1 MNCLIFDRSKK
12 KERGMKRIIYAL
24 LIALS
29 SSVLLQSFDTEKTAQ
44 REGTEPGHTG
54 SPGDS
59 LKTCTV
65 CHGGTNT
72 FEAGWITS
80 NIPASGYIPGQVYSI
95 RAVNRSFGF
104 DRFGF
109 QISPQDPFG
118 NLLGTLVVTDS
129 IKTKLVGE
137 NKYMTYRSGGVLSQD
152 SMVWT
157 FNWVAPADSVNVVV
171 FYGAFN
177 SNHGGHKFS
186 DNTTLSTLRV
196 YKTGVTGLSSAFR
209 NNVQKV
215 FPNPAHDHVS
225 LQFAIPLSNAATMHI
240 RSMDGKL
247 NKATEFI
254 CSDSNSHMYEIRTAS
269 LSPGIYFIHVQDGKM
284 SIVTKFIKQ

>member
-1 MNCLIFDRSKK
+1 MYTELKMRKF
-12 KERGMKRIIYAL
+12 IYGL

-29 SSVLLQSFDTEKTAQ
+29 GSILLQSFEIETLVQ

-80 NIPASGYIPGQVYSI
+80 NIPASGYTPGQTYRI
-95 RAVNRSFGF
+95 RAVNRSFGY

-109 QISPQDPFG
+109 QISPQDEYG

-129 IKTKLVGE
+129 IKTKLVG
-137 NKYMTYRSGGVLSQD
+137 NDKYMTYRSGGVLSID

-157 FNWVAPADSVNVVV
+157 FNWIAPADSVNVVV

-196 YKTGVTGLSSAFR
+196 YKTGVTGLNSTLKE
-209 NNVQKV
+209 NIQTLY
-215 FPNPAHDHVS
+215 PNPVQSILNIKLAMS
-225 LQFAIPLSNAATMHI
+225 LSNSAIIRI
-240 RSMDGKL
+240 RSIDGKS
-247 NKATEFI
+247 NTPAEFV
-254 CSDSNSHMYEIRTAS
+254 CSDSNTHQYTVNTEQ
-269 LSPGIYFIHVQDGKM
+269 LSPGIYYLHIQDGEL
-284 SIVTKFIKQ
+284 SSVAKFIKL